1 MKMTSRTGAFTL
13 VAMLGI
19 IYTFAFPVI
28 SKSIHIM
35 NEPIAMIRALA
46 DGR

>member
-1 MKMTSRTGAFTL
+1 MKTSRSSTL
-13 VAMLGI
+13 ALMAMLGI
-19 IYTFAFPVI
+19 IYTFAFPAI